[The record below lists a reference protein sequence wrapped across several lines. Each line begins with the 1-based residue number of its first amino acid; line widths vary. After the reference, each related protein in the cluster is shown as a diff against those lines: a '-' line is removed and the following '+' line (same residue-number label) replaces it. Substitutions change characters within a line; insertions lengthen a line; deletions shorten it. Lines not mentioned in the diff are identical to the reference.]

1 MKTLIINNLKTILE
15 SLSNWINEIKKLTY
29 SDIIKNVSVAGA
41 ILILIY
47 YGKSIW
53 MTEIISGNVLVFITS
68 GLLVFLLG
76 QYIFEIFK
84 CKKKERKKKNE
95 IDKIQQ
101 LGYISLDVDR
111 AMEKSRMKLN
121 ASRILLY
128 AYHNGQKCLG
138 GAPFSKASVV
148 KEVVDEDS
156 NTEYIAEHFQ
166 QQMLGLYRFPQYV
179 NTHPYFMGTS
189 EDVKEIDFKFKQSMD
204 ICGSKYIACKAVK
217 DKDGNVVGRVSVAF
231 DEKRTIPSPERLKNE
246 LDILVVETR
255 NYLIMK

>member
-1 MKTLIINNLKTILE
+1 MKQLIINHLKDILE
-15 SLSNWINEIKKLTY
+15 SLTNWINSIKKLSY
-29 SDIIKNVSVAGA
+29 ADIIKNVTVAGA

-68 GLLVFLLG
+68 GVMIFLLG

-84 CKKKERKKKNE
+84 CKKKERKKKDE

-138 GAPFSKASVV
+138 GAPFSKSSVV
-148 KEVVDEDS
+148 KEVVDEES

-189 EDVKEIDFKFKQSMD
+189 EDVKNIDFKFKQSMD
-204 ICGSKYIACKAVK
+204 ICGSNYIACKAVK
-217 DKDGNVVGRVSVAF
+217 DKDGIVVGRVSIAF
-231 DEKRTIPSPERLKNE
+231 DSSRTIPSPERLKNE